1 MPRHAPR
8 PRLLTATLLLFTIAL
23 GLASRRYAEALPDI
37 VVAYA
42 GDALWAA
49 MVFWIASF
57 FLPNAKTRTLS
68 AIALGVSFA
77 VELSQLY
84 QAPWIN
90 EIRATR
96 LGALAL
102 GHGFLERPR
111 LLRPR
116 RRRRRS
122 HRRNLS
128 QGGRLSPSAAPR
140 VCMTQSI
147 IRATQNC
154 ESSPASGNSELTR
167 RMRTGP
173 IIFTGNSVIDSV
185 APDIM

>member
-37 VVAYA
+37 LVAYA

-49 MVFWIASF
+49 TVFWIASF

-84 QAPWIN
+84 QSPWIN

-102 GHGFLERPR
+102 GRGFLWSDLACYALGGGAAALIDATFRKAGAYPLAPPR
-111 LLRPR
+111 EF
-116 RRRRRS
+116 
-122 HRRNLS
+122 
-128 QGGRLSPSAAPR
+128 
-140 VCMTQSI
+140 V
-147 IRATQNC
+147 
-154 ESSPASGNSELTR
+154 
-167 RMRTGP
+167 
-173 IIFTGNSVIDSV
+173 
-185 APDIM
+185 